1 MNIKEQTARLDARD
15 ESVDMMADLN
25 EGNIATTV
33 KEAIDLPLETSSDE
47 THHSSVVIPFRQR
60 QRRKQVAEPE
70 NSRVETVEKV
80 EETIPSEKKTNE
92 KDGQVAVT
100 APPKEWIKVKRKPLY
115 DFTKRT
121 FDIVVSLI
129 CLTVGLPVYLIMIL
143 AIVIDDPG
151 NPFFVQERVGLN
163 GRTFHMVKLRTMYK
177 DAEKH
182 KCELKNECASDVHF
196 KMKNDPRITRVGRF
210 LRATSLDETTQA
222 INVLLNSMS
231 VVGPRSY
238 ISSEQACLPDD
249 RLQVKPGLTCY
260 WQITDTTQMSYEDQ
274 LELDYKYIRE
284 RGIRTD
290 LKLIW
295 KTIKV
300 VFKGRNY

>member
-1 MNIKEQTARLDARD
+1 MNIKEQTVGLDVRD

-25 EGNIATTV
+25 EGNIATAV
-33 KEAIDLPLETSSDE
+33 KEAIDVPLEPGGDE

-60 QRRKQVAEPE
+60 RKRVAEPDS
-70 NSRVETVEKV
+70 SRAETVEKV
-80 EETIPSEKKTNE
+80 EETVSSEKETTE
-92 KDGQVAVT
+92 KDGQVAVA

-115 DFTKRT
+115 DFIKRT

-163 GRTFHMVKLRTMYK
+163 GRTFRMVKLRTMYK

-196 KMKNDPRITRVGRF
+196 KMKNDPRVTRVGRF
-210 LRATSLDETTQA
+210 LRATSLDESTQA
-222 INVLLNSMS
+222 INVLFNSMS

-249 RLQVKPGLTCY
+249 RLQVKPGLTWY

-295 KTIKV
+295 MTIKAV
-300 VFKGRNY
+300 LKGRNY